1 VVPHDLERL
10 LEALAG
16 LPLLARGAE
25 SELRLGY
32 IGRVRAVF
40 KWRVPRAYMHPRLD
54 SRLRLQRTLRE
65 AKALAVARAHG
76 VPSPGLLLVLPRLG
90 LLAMEY
96 VPGAPLRDRLE
107 DDVEG
112 YAGAAGAILA
122 RLHSAGIAHGDPTT
136 SNYLVGPRGLVLI
149 DYGLASFTEDVED
162 RAVDVHLF
170 KRSVE
175 ATHPSVAE
183 EAMEAFTSGYLSEAP
198 EWGPRVIERAR
209 EIALRG
215 RYVEERRRTVWGA
228 E

>member
-1 VVPHDLERL
+1 MVPDDLKRL
-10 LEALAG
+10 LEALTR

-32 IGRVRAVF
+32 IGGLKAVF
-40 KWRVPRAYMHPRLD
+40 KWRVPRAYMHPKLD

-65 AKALAVARAHG
+65 AKALAVARSHG
-76 VPSPGLLLVLPRLG
+76 VPSPGLLLVLPRIG

-96 VPGAPLRDRLE
+96 VAGPPLRDRLE
-107 DDVEG
+107 EDVEG
-112 YAGAAGAILA
+112 YSRAAGAILA
-122 RLHSAGIAHGDPTT
+122 RLHSSGIAHGDPTT

-149 DYGLASFTEDVED
+149 DYGLASFTGDVED

-170 KRSVE
+170 RRSVE
-175 ATHPSVAE
+175 ATHPRVAE
-183 EAMEAFTSGYLSEAP
+183 DAMAAFTDGYLSEAP
-198 EWGPRVIERAR
+198 GWGPRVIARAR

-228 E
+228 G